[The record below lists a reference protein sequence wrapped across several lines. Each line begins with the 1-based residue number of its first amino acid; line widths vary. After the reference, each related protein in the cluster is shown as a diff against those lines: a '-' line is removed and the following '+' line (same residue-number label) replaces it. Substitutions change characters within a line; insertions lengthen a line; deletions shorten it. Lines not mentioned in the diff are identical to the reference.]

1 MKTTLTTIAAAARAS
16 LQWRLLLLWT
26 GLLLVPTLLVSA
38 PVWHLLAANLDYSAD
53 AARLAQGLDLVAL
66 SDLRDLA
73 ARQRKLMAYAALLGV
88 GVTLLMAPLLS
99 GMALAAARADAR
111 LDLRALV
118 EGGLRDYPRMLRM
131 ALWSAV
137 PLGAALA
144 LGAMLGG
151 AAHRMAERA
160 LLEAEA
166 QGWTALAAL
175 GALLAW
181 MLAHAGLDAG
191 RAVLALD
198 RRRRSALAGWWA
210 GMVLLRRQPLRVFGA
225 YAAITLAGMA
235 LAGLL
240 AMLVLR
246 VSGAGSVRLVA
257 GFVLT
262 QAAVAVLAWMR
273 SARLFAL
280 VRLAR

>member
-1 MKTTLTTIAAAARAS
+1 MKTTLTTIVEAARAS
-16 LQWRLLLLWT
+16 LQWRLLLLWV
-26 GLLLVPTLLVSA
+26 GLLLVPTMLVSA
-38 PVWHLLAANLDYSAD
+38 PVWHLLSANLDYSAE

-73 ARQRKLMAYAALLGV
+73 ARKRNLLSYAGLLGV
-88 GVTLLMAPLLS
+88 GVTLLLAPLLS
-99 GMALAAARADAR
+99 AMALAAARADTR
-111 LDLRALV
+111 LGLRALV

-131 ALWSAV
+131 ALWSVV

-144 LGAMLGG
+144 LAGLAGDSAL
-151 AAHRMAERA
+151 HMAERA
-160 LLEAEA
+160 LLDTEA

-175 GALLAW
+175 VTLLVW
-181 MLAHAGLDAG
+181 MLAQAGLDAG

-198 RRRRSALAGWWA
+198 RRRSSALAGWWD
-210 GMVLLRRQPLRVFGA
+210 GMILLRRQPARVLGA
-225 YAAITLAGMA
+225 YAVITLAGLA
-235 LAGLL
+235 LAALL
-240 AMLVLR
+240 AMLVPR
-246 VSGAGSVRLVA
+246 VSGASGVRVVA

>member
-1 MKTTLTTIAAAARAS
+1 MKTTLTTISAAARAS
-16 LQWRLLLLWT
+16 LQWRLLLLWV
-26 GLLLVPTLLVSA
+26 GLLLVPTMLVSA
-38 PVWHLLAANLDYSAD
+38 PVWHLLSANLDYSAE
-53 AARLAQGLDLVAL
+53 AARLAQGLDLVSL

-73 ARQRKLMAYAALLGV
+73 ARKRNLLSYAGLLGV
-88 GVTLLMAPLLS
+88 GVTLLLAPLLS
-99 GMALAAARADAR
+99 AMALAAARADTR
-111 LDLRALV
+111 LGLRALV

-131 ALWSAV
+131 ALWSVV

-144 LGAMLGG
+144 LAGLAGDSAL
-151 AAHRMAERA
+151 HMAERA
-160 LLEAEA
+160 LLDTEA

-175 GALLAW
+175 VTLLVW

-198 RRRRSALAGWWA
+198 RRRSSALAGWWD
-210 GMVLLRRQPLRVFGA
+210 GMILLWRQPARVLGA
-225 YAAITLAGMA
+225 YAVITLAGLA
-235 LAGLL
+235 LAALL

-246 VSGAGSVRLVA
+246 VSGASSVQVVA
-257 GFVLT
+257 GFILT

>member
-1 MKTTLTTIAAAARAS
+1 MKTSLTTIAAAARAS
-16 LQWRLLLLWT
+16 LQWRLLLLWA

-38 PVWHLLAANLDYSAD
+38 PVWHLLAANLDYSAE
-53 AARLAQGLDLVAL
+53 AGRLAQGLDLVAL

-73 ARQRKLMAYAALLGV
+73 ARKRNLLSYAGLLGV
-88 GVTLLMAPLLS
+88 GATLLLAPLLS
-99 GMALAAARADAR
+99 AMALAAARADTR

-131 ALWSAV
+131 ALWSTV

-144 LGAMLGG
+144 LGALLGD

-160 LLEAEA
+160 MLEAEA

-175 GALLAW
+175 ATLLLW

-198 RRRRSALAGWWA
+198 RRRTSALAGWWA
-210 GMVLLRRQPLRVFGA
+210 GMGLLRRQPLRVFGA
-225 YAAITLAGMA
+225 YVAITLAGLA
-235 LAGLL
+235 LAALP

-246 VSGAGSVRLVA
+246 VSGASSLQVVA